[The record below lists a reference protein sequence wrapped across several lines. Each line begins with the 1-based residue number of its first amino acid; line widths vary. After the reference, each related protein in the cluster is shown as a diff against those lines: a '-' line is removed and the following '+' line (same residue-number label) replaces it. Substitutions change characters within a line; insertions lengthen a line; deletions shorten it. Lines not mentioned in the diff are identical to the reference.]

1 MTALES
7 LNETVPVFSWKA
19 PAMRKTPVA
28 FRNVMK
34 VAAENWQGRPLV
46 IVLPSGDQFRLPGS
60 GVGPQ
65 VRMEIR
71 HFRFIRRILMSGDIG
86 FAEGFIEG
94 DWDTPD
100 LSGLLEAFSHNFDQL
115 GQLMHGNPV
124 ARALSAIAHA
134 MNRNSRKGSK
144 KNIHAHYDL
153 GNAFYGRWLDPGMTY
168 SAALYTAPGQT
179 LEAAQTEKYAA
190 LARAVGMEASHKV
203 LEIGCGWGGFAEFV
217 GKEVGASIQA
227 ITISEAQHD
236 YAKRRIFEQG
246 LADKVDIR
254 LVDYRDVDGAFD
266 RIASIEMFEAVG
278 EAYWPTY
285 FGKIADLLS
294 PGGRAGLQ
302 IITIADRL
310 FEGYRSRPDFIQR
323 YIFPGGMLPSETRL
337 KVETDAA
344 GMAWTGVHRFA
355 LDYAETLKEWAAAFA
370 VHWPDIR
377 PLGFDERFKR
387 LWLYYLGYCEAGF
400 RTGRTDVI
408 QLSLAKS

>member
-1 MTALES
+1 MS
-7 LNETVPVFSWKA
+7 VIETLGDRSIFSRRA
-19 PAMRKTPVA
+19 PAMRGTPAA
-28 FRNVMK
+28 FRNVMR

-46 IVLPSGDQFRLPGS
+46 LVLPSGHQLRMPGTLAM
-60 GVGPQ
+60 PE

-71 HFRFIRRILMSGDIG
+71 DFRFIRRILISGDIG

-100 LSGLLEAFSHNFDQL
+100 LSGLLEAFSHNFDRL
-115 GQLMHGNPV
+115 GQVMTGNPL
-124 ARALSAIAHA
+124 ARAFSAVAHHL
-134 MNRNSRKGSK
+134 NRNSRRGSK

-190 LARAVGMEASHKV
+190 LARSIGMQSSHAV
-203 LEIGCGWGGFAEFV
+203 LEIGCGWGGFAEYV
-217 GKEVGASIQA
+217 GKDVGAHIDA
-227 ITISEAQHD
+227 ITISKAQHD

-246 LADKVDIR
+246 LADKVNIR
-254 LVDYRDVDGAFD
+254 LIDYRDVEGQFD

-285 FGKIADLLS
+285 FGKVADLLK
-294 PGGRAGLQ
+294 PGGQAGLQ
-302 IITIADRL
+302 IITIADQL
-310 FEGYRSRPDFIQR
+310 FDGYRSRPDFIQR
-323 YIFPGGMLPSETRL
+323 YIFPGGMLPSEPRL
-337 KVETDAA
+337 QTETDAA
-344 GMAWTGVHRFA
+344 GLQWTGVRRFA
-355 LDYAETLKEWAAAFA
+355 DDYARTLHEWAEMFA
-370 VHWPDIR
+370 HRWSDIR
-377 PLGFDERFKR
+377 GLGFDERFKR

-408 QLSLAKS
+408 QLALSKG